1 MINIM
6 AEERIRSYIN
16 NLILKI
22 KNCEYIIKLSIETI
36 EKLKKENGLIIS
48 LDYRNN
54 RIKKVK
60 ETIEEKEAELEVY
73 KEEIKLAKR
82 GDMNDKLNDMYK
94 KNTEEI
100 NKKEEKTKNIKK
112 QKREIKEE
120 DKKISTKYFNNISKD
135 RYNERQ
141 SVKEMRYS
149 YNHYNKVIDS
159 LPEYINNNLKTM
171 PNNKGYIWRGVY
183 FFGLLPKENNSNVT
197 ILFEKRKDLLV
208 IHEIDGISHKI
219 YNKRGKDRRI
229 FISEYIRNKIIT

>member
-1 MINIM
+1 MS
-6 AEERIRSYIN
+6 EDRIRSHIN

-22 KNCEYIIKLSIETI
+22 KNCEYIVKLSIETI

-48 LDYRNN
+48 IDFRNN

-60 ETIEEKEAELEVY
+60 ETIEKKEAELEIY

-82 GDMNDKLNDMYK
+82 GELNDKLNDMYK
-94 KNTEEI
+94 KNTEEV

-120 DKKISTKYFNNISKD
+120 DRKISNNYFNNISKD
-135 RYNERQ
+135 RYIERQ
-141 SVKEMRYS
+141 NVKEMRYS
-149 YNHYNKVIDS
+149 YNHYNKVIVS

-183 FFGLLPKENNSNVT
+183 FFGFLPKENNNNVT
-197 ILFEKRKDLLV
+197 ILFEKRRDLLI
-208 IHEIDGISHKI
+208 IHEIDDISHKI
-219 YNKRGKDRRI
+219 YNKRGKDRRN
-229 FISEYIRNKIIT
+229 FISESVRNKIIR